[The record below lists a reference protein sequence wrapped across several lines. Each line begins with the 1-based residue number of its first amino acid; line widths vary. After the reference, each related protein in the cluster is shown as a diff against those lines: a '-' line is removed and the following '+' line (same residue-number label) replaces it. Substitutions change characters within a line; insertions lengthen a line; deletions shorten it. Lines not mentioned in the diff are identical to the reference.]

1 MITKCQTWEFSEKYA
16 MYLPYFNEYQNLE
29 TTLQELED
37 TLVHNKNKV
46 KTLNDQF
53 IISQKQNEATLAK
66 VKKIS

>member
-1 MITKCQTWEFSEKYA
+1 M
-16 MYLPYFNEYQNLE
+16 
-29 TTLQELED
+29 QELED

-53 IISQKQNEATLAK
+53 IISQRQNEATLAK